1 MKEENN
7 KNDNFIF
14 VVYNITRN
22 VTKKHL
28 EEIFSA
34 YGKVL
39 GVYIPK
45 DENRKLN
52 KNYAFIEYE
61 TKEMAEKASLYM
73 DEGQIDG
80 VFVKTEI
87 IEPKKDIAL
96 KEVDENQKRK
106 SRSRSR
112 SRNNYYKDDR
122 KKKSHSKK

>member
-7 KNDNFIF
+7 KNDNFLF

-22 VTKKHL
+22 VPKKHL

-61 TKEMAEKASLYM
+61 TKEMA
-73 DEGQIDG
+73 
-80 VFVKTEI
+80 
-87 IEPKKDIAL
+87 
-96 KEVDENQKRK
+96 
-106 SRSRSR
+106 
-112 SRNNYYKDDR
+112 
-122 KKKSHSKK
+122 